1 MVKFI
6 VGFILGMFIMYRV
19 LSKYS
24 INLSITYKN
33 PKDSEVKEDETTDN

>member
-1 MVKFI
+1 MIKFI
-6 VGFILGMFIMYRV
+6 VGFILGMFIMYRA

-33 PKDSEVKEDETTDN
+33 PKDSEENKDETTDN

>member
-6 VGFILGMFIMYRV
+6 VGFILGMFIMYRA

-33 PKDSEVKEDETTDN
+33 PKDEEGEE